1 MQRQR
6 YNKILQSD
14 YDGMSDRASGMPIL
28 QSHGNLVSRGDLIT
42 QDNISIPN
50 PNFNITI
57 NNGNFSQL
65 CTVGNPGQ
73 LVNYNINEIINT
85 TPFPITGSISTDQNG
100 IYASGAGSQSGTGW
114 NGPMF
119 YTLLPAIVGLSN
131 KYWSITTRFTITGQS
146 SQPAVIYLFIRF
158 GYTSSIWFNDWGTAG
173 YNGKYLYV
181 SQFNNQSRSYLYQTG
196 EMNYDNYDYTIS
208 FTHYTNNITK
218 VIVNGNTRYNRKDP
232 FQYNTGSNLLLVQ
245 ICTNDNTPITTH
257 RIEYIT
263 ITNQE

>member
-1 MQRQR
+1 
-6 YNKILQSD
+6 
-14 YDGMSDRASGMPIL
+14 MSDRASGMPIL

-42 QDNISIPN
+42 QDNISIN

-57 NNGNFSQL
+57 NKDNFSQL
-65 CTVGNPGQ
+65 CTVGNPDQ
-73 LVNYNINEIINT
+73 LVNYNINDIINT
-85 TPFPITGSISTDQNG
+85 TPYPITGSISTDQNG

-119 YTLLPAIVGLSN
+119 YTLLPDIVGLSN
-131 KYWSITTRFTITGQS
+131 KYWSITTRFTITGQGS
-146 SQPAVIYLFIRF
+146 PVIELFIRF

-208 FTHYTNNITK
+208 FTHYTNTYNITK